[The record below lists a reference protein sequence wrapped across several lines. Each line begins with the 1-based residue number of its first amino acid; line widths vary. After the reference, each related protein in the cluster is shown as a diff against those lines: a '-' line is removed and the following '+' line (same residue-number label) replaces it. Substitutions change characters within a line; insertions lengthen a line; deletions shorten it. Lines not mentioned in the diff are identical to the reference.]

1 MFIRVSHKMKNVVTK
16 HWKINLWLA
25 FIAFFVLLTIL
36 SDSTP
41 NVAKIILL
49 IVLGFSSLFAFMGSL
64 CAMCDFDSL
73 GSVCIFLAIMGF
85 ILAVVIAIVISI
97 FNGLAWLK

>member
-36 SDSTP
+36 SDSMP

>member
-1 MFIRVSHKMKNVVTK
+1 MFIRHKIKRVVAK
-16 HWKINLWLA
+16 HWKISLWLA

-85 ILAVVIAIVISI
+85 ILAVVIAVVISV

>member
-1 MFIRVSHKMKNVVTK
+1 MFIRHKIKRVVAK
-16 HWKINLWLA
+16 HWKISLCLA
-25 FIAFFVLLTIL
+25 FIAFFVLLTVL
-36 SDSTP
+36 SHSTP

-85 ILAVVIAIVISI
+85 ILAVVIAVVISV